1 MTSKTESAQELYS
14 PSRGR
19 RIAEAAMEWAESNR
33 WHGKAGRT
41 DKACFLAHAGT
52 ALKYNRVT
60 YLLSARDLSKLAGV
74 SGVSAT
80 VSNKRLQE
88 AKYIELVEKG
98 TYSGRKASSWRLKAG
113 I

>member
-14 PSRGR
+14 PNQGR
-19 RIAEAAMEWAESNR
+19 SIAEAAIEWAESIR

-52 ALKYNRVT
+52 ALKCNKVVYG
-60 YLLSARDLSKLAGV
+60 LSKLELAKLAKV
-74 SGVSAT
+74 TPRVVCT
-80 VSNKRLQE
+80 VNKRLQE

-98 TYSGRKASSWRLKAG
+98 TYSGRKASSWRLTVG

>member
-14 PSRGR
+14 PNQGR
-19 RIAEAAMEWAESNR
+19 SIAEAAIEWAESIR

-52 ALKYNRVT
+52 ALKYNRVI
-60 YLLSARDLSKLAGV
+60 YGLSARELAKLAKIDPR
-74 SGVSAT
+74 STTA
-80 VSNKRLQE
+80 SNKRLQE
-88 AKYIELVEKG
+88 AGYIELVKKG
-98 TYSGRKASSWRLKAG
+98 TYSDRKASSWRLKVG

>member
-14 PSRGR
+14 PNRGR

-33 WHGKAGRT
+33 WYGEAGRT

-52 ALKYNRVT
+52 AFKYNRVT
-60 YLLSARDLSKLAGV
+60 YILSKLDLARLAKVDPGV
-74 SGVSAT
+74 ACIA
-80 VSNKRLQE
+80 NKRLQE
-88 AKYIELVEKG
+88 AKYIELVKKG
-98 TYSGRKASSWRLKAG
+98 TYSGRKASSWRLKVG

>member
-1 MTSKTESAQELYS
+1 MAKIGESI
-14 PSRGR
+14 PMDDPKRGR
-19 RIAEAAMEWAESNR
+19 RIAEAAIVWANTYN
-33 WHGKAGRT
+33 WKGKAGRT

-60 YLLSARDLSKLAGV
+60 YILSKLDLARLAEV
-74 SGVSAT
+74 DPKSAT

-98 TYSGRKASSWRLKAG
+98 TYSGRKASSWRLKVG

>member
-14 PSRGR
+14 PNRGR
-19 RIAEAAMEWAESNR
+19 RIAEAAIKWAESNR

-60 YLLSARDLSKLAGV
+60 YILSKLDLARLAEV
-74 SGVSAT
+74 DPKSAT

-98 TYSGRKASSWRLKAG
+98 TYSGRKASSWRLKVR

>member
-14 PSRGR
+14 PNQGR
-19 RIAEAAMEWAESNR
+19 SIAEAAIEWAESIR

-60 YLLSARDLSKLAGV
+60 YILSKLDLARLAKVDPGV
-74 SGVSAT
+74 ACIA
-80 VSNKRLQE
+80 NKRLQE
-88 AKYIELVEKG
+88 AGYIELVEKG
-98 TYSGRKASSWRLKAG
+98 TYSGRKASSWRLKVG